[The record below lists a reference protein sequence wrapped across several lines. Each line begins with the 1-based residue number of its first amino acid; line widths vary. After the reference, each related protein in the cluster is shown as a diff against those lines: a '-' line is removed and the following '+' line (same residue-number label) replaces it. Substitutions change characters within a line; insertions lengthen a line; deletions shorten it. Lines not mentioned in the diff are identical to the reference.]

1 MPPMIRAVVIVFLTF
16 GFAGT
21 AFAAN
26 KCVGPD
32 GQVTFQDTPC
42 SRTATSSEQFR
53 LRENTV
59 SNGVGRAAAPEK
71 LEFGSDK
78 SQNAVLAAAALELLA
93 TNARDCR
100 IELKVRPNSNEAIE
114 SCNRYLAQRG
124 QWWLP
129 ATQELGKLIAEP
141 GWWEANRETSRRG
154 SSAAGQV
161 KEAHAFIALHLRS
174 Q

>member
-1 MPPMIRAVVIVFLTF
+1 MLAAQSAL
-16 GFAGT
+16 
-21 AFAAN
+21 AAN

-32 GQVTFQDTPC
+32 GRVTFQDTPC
-42 SRTATSSEQFR
+42 VQTAVSSETLR

-59 SNGVGRAAAPEK
+59 PNGVGRAASPER
-71 LEFGSDK
+71 LEFGSDN
-78 SQNAVLAAAALELLA
+78 SRNALLAAGALELLA

-100 IELKVRPNSNEAIE
+100 IELKVRPSSKDAVD
-114 SCNRYLAQRG
+114 SCNRYLAQRR

-129 ATQELGKLIAEP
+129 ATQELGRLIGEP

-154 SSAAGQV
+154 STAAGHV
-161 KEAHAFIALHLRS
+161 KEAHEFIALHLRN